1 MISECCYAEDRMV
14 GPDGPDYSDIL
25 ECPVCHE
32 HAVFIEVDTVEKV
45 RLRKGR
51 IYEIEQILNA
61 RTDDER
67 L

>member
-32 HAVFIEVDTVEKV
+32 HAVFIDERILEKV
-45 RLRKGR
+45 EAEKQSRREDISKYR
-51 IYEIEQILNA
+51 EETQKW
-61 RTDDER
+61 
-67 L
+67 